1 MNLRFTK
8 LIAVVLAVMLLS
20 ACTTTPPVSSSSS
33 QSDQPPVS
41 QDTSSTSTSPS
52 SSSSAS
58 PEDIAKA
65 ITAAEFMG
73 ISKTREEK
81 NMHPFAAATSNVTV
95 NGEEVNI
102 NVFLRRQYEYPD
114 YPEFMY
120 VDVINRAIAYK
131 TANPE
136 ETVTLNFAMY
146 DMSLKTRFYY
156 RTDDEK
162 YGRLSGVD
170 SEGRTE
176 TLCDSL
182 ARAAQN
188 GLYVNC
194 AIQAN
199 SQQENI
205 KTKFNSLA
213 ELDCIEAGKKVSDYL
228 KVSYV
233 TWGTASAEQMHCKF
247 ISASHYLMDD
257 GTVMKNAV
265 FISTS
270 NVDGVDAQG
279 NFSSGQDRMQ
289 SAVLVSGSSG
299 IYNAYCRYF
308 SIISEYAENQ
318 EGFRTAVRDLH
329 AKGELNYS
337 DKYFSTYFT
346 PIPTDP
352 EDAWTPGYNPVVEY
366 IEEMAASSGPRLFY
380 ANVYH
385 YNTNPSYGFGIKV
398 LSSIKDIANDGKGQL
413 LAKWLIETNSA
424 ASKGYVSD
432 TAFLRAVKETGA
444 ARYYTVDQKVK
455 THCKNYLFA
464 YTKDGEMKYVS
475 ITGSTNLKWD
485 GAYKKA
491 NSSIAIKEYGDYHPV
506 FDCLTQQV
514 DNAIQ

>member
-8 LIAVVLAVMLLS
+8 LLAFFLTSTLLS
-20 ACTTTPPVSSSSS
+20 ACTVPPETSSSSS
-33 QSDQPPVS
+33 LSEQTSVS
-41 QDTSSTSTSPS
+41 QNASSTP
-52 SSSSAS
+52 AS
-58 PEDIAKA
+58 PTPEDTAKA
-65 ITAAEFMG
+65 LTAAEFMG
-73 ISKTREEK
+73 VSKTREEK

-102 NVFLRRQYEYPD
+102 NVFLRRQHEYPD

-146 DMSLKTRFYY
+146 NMSLDTRFYY

-162 YGRLSGVD
+162 YGELSGVD

-188 GLYVNC
+188 GIFVKC
-194 AIQAN
+194 AIQAS
-199 SQQENI
+199 SQQKDI
-205 KTKFNSLA
+205 KAKFESLA
-213 ELDCIEAGKKVSDYL
+213 EIDCIEDGKKVSDYL
-228 KVSYV
+228 NVSYV

-270 NVDGVDAQG
+270 NVDGVDEQG
-279 NFSSGQDRMQ
+279 NFSSKQDRMQ
-289 SAVLVSGSSG
+289 SAVLISGSSG

-308 SIISEYAENQ
+308 AIISEYAENQ
-318 EGFRTAVRDLH
+318 EGFRSAVRDLH

-352 EDAWTPGYNPVVEY
+352 KNAWTPGYNPVVEY
-366 IEEMAASSGPRLFY
+366 IEEMAESSGPRLFY

-385 YNTNPSYGFGIKV
+385 YNTNPLYGFGIKV
-398 LSSIKDIANDGKGQL
+398 LSSIKNILNDGKGQL

-424 ASKGYVSD
+424 AAKGYASD
-432 TAFLRAVKETGA
+432 SAFLRAMQQTGA
-444 ARYYTVDQKVK
+444 AIYYTVDQTVK

-485 GAYKKA
+485 GAYMKA
-491 NSSIAIKEYGDYHPV
+491 NSSIAIKEYGEYHPV

-514 DNAIQ
+514 DEAMK